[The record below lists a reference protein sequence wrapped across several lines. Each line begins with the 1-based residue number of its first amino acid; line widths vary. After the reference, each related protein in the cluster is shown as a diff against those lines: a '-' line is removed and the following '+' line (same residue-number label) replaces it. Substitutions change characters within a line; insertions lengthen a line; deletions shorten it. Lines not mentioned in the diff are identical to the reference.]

1 MAAGS
6 EYSSSVCVPV
16 MKLTDYSDQMK
27 STATGVDVDTVE
39 LANRCRPAFAF
50 AFATAGTPHSSPP
63 GGNSSHIDPDVAGTN
78 HSPRIVSSAGRVDH
92 VLANWQTDAGDEKS
106 CATPSAR
113 PAPEFVTH
121 GLDSVNKMSFPTAAS

>member
-63 GGNSSHIDPDVAGTN
+63 GGNSSHIDPVVCGSA
-78 HSPRIVSSAGRVDH
+78 HSASVVPTIGAVDH
-92 VLANWQTDAGDEKS
+92 VTHVCPRDAGAEKS
-106 CATPSAR
+106 CATPEVRVVPVFVADGRAR
-113 PAPEFVTH
+113 
-121 GLDSVNKMSFPTAAS
+121 VNVISYA